1 MTALTDSL
9 TGQMKYLK
17 QDKNNISLIQNS
29 LNFIIVVTELVSL
42 SIEMYDFL
50 LMYYYI
56 TIFSYLAGAKS
67 NRNVA
72 VK

>member
-1 MTALTDSL
+1 MIALTDSL

-50 LMYYYI
+50 LMYDYI
-56 TIFSYLAGAKS
+56 TILSYLAGAKS